1 MKHGADAKLNTQPV
15 LIPATTSASRSW
27 STNFNTASAL
37 AVALSRLGKIFN
49 VLQLTPGHL
58 EATSPET
65 TLKISASSAF
75 NCSYLTGNAGM
86 ITSTFACKSNVL
98 GLILP
103 AILS

>member
-1 MKHGADAKLNTQPV
+1 MICNVAERGVKHGADAKLNTQPV

-27 STNFNTASAL
+27 STSFNTDSAL

-65 TLKISASSAF
+65 NLKISAS
-75 NCSYLTGNAGM
+75 
-86 ITSTFACKSNVL
+86 
-98 GLILP
+98 
-103 AILS
+103 